1 MVGQYGAA
9 WVRGAQGL
17 DDPRGRGYLKVA
29 ASPKHLTGYS
39 IDTGEPGGW
48 DDPDG
53 PMHWSRSNYSGPISA
68 FDIEDTCTPSCS
80 LYSSSPLSLSL
91 F

>member
-68 FDIEDTCTPSCS
+68 FDLEDTCTRSCS
-80 LYSSSPLSLSL
+80 LCSRSPLSL

>member
-53 PMHWSRSNYSGPISA
+53 PILTGRSTDCFQSREA
-68 FDIEDTCTPSCS
+68 ATQAAWALVC
-80 LYSSSPLSLSL
+80 
-91 F
+91 